1 MMQEAHGGTSTHK
14 SKGHYGRLLVM
25 IGVSFIAMYA
35 LMYAMVDRFDN
46 VYVNW
51 NQFYMAGLMAAA
63 MLIIELAVMIGM
75 YQDKKLN
82 GIIAGAGVVA
92 LIVFWIFIRRQTA
105 ISDEQ
110 FLKSMIPHHASAILM
125 CQRAPIT
132 DPAIRNLCHRS
143 QGIVESQQAEIA
155 QMKAMLQ
162 KAGR

>member
-1 MMQEAHGGTSTHK
+1 MQKTHDAASSHE

-25 IGVSFIAMYA
+25 IGLSFLAMYA

-46 VYVNW
+46 VYANW
-51 NQFYMAGLMAAA
+51 NQLYMAGLMTSA
-63 MLIIELAVMIGM
+63 MVLIELAVMLGM

-82 GIIAGAGVVA
+82 ALIAGAGIVA
-92 LIVFWIFIRRQTA
+92 LIVFWFFIRRQTA
-105 ISDEQ
+105 ISNEQ

-132 DPAIRNLCHRS
+132 DSAVRNLCRRTG
-143 QGIVESQQAEIA
+143 GIVESQTAEIA
-155 QMKAMLQ
+155 QMKAMLE

>member
-1 MMQEAHGGTSTHK
+1 MKESHAATPTHK

-25 IGVSFIAMYA
+25 IGLSFITMYA
-35 LMYAMVDRFDN
+35 LMYAMVDTFDN
-46 VYVNW
+46 VYANW

-63 MLIIELAVMIGM
+63 MLLIELAVMIGM

-82 GIIAGAGVVA
+82 GLIAGAGIVA
-92 LIVFWIFIRRQTA
+92 LIVFWIFIRRQAA
-105 ISDEQ
+105 ISNDQ

-132 DPAIRNLCHRS
+132 DPAIRTLCQRPE
-143 QGIVESQQAEIA
+143 GIVESQTAEIA